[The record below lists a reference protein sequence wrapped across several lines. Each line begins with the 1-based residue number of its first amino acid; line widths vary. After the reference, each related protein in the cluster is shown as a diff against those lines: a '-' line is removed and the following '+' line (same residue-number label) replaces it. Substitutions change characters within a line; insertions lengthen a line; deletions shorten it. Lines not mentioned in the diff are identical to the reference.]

1 MKKVNKLNFFRSPNF
16 DERFEKINMIVIHYT
31 GMNSFDEAKD
41 HLCNKNS
48 KVSAHYLIDE
58 IGKIYQ
64 LVDDIHRAWHAGVS
78 IWKNKKD
85 INSCSIGIELVNP
98 GHEFGYKSFEEK
110 QMFSIEHLLEELIF
124 HYDIPL
130 SNVVGHSDVAPLR
143 KLDPGELFD
152 WKRLAA
158 KKLAVW
164 PQTFKKNPFELISFG
179 DKGEHV
185 TYVQLALKFIGYGI
199 EVDGFFG
206 KYTEAVIKAFQRR
219 FRQSRIDGFFD
230 DETGLLLAGLKNLN
244 I

>member
-1 MKKVNKLNFFRSPNF
+1 MKKVNKLIFFRSPNF

-158 KKLAVW
+158 
-164 PQTFKKNPFELISFG
+164 
-179 DKGEHV
+179 
-185 TYVQLALKFIGYGI
+185 
-199 EVDGFFG
+199 
-206 KYTEAVIKAFQRR
+206 
-219 FRQSRIDGFFD
+219 
-230 DETGLLLAGLKNLN
+230 
-244 I
+244 